1 MKTEMPMR
9 TRAFYIA
16 ILLTLASA
24 AFLAAPSIITPSI
37 ASADKPD
44 LIVFFTGDIQG
55 YLEEC
60 G

>member
-1 MKTEMPMR
+1 MR
-9 TRAFYIA
+9 TRVFYIA
-16 ILLTLASA
+16 VLLILASA
-24 AFLAAPSIITPSI
+24 AFIAGPSTVPPTI
-37 ASADKPD
+37 AKADKPD

>member
-1 MKTEMPMR
+1 MR
-9 TRAFYIA
+9 LRAFYIA
-16 ILLTLASA
+16 VLLILASA
-24 AFLAAPSIITPSI
+24 AFLAGRPFLTPSL
-37 ASADKPD
+37 ARADKPD